1 MDYRNLLTVAALCAV
16 LAGFSGL
23 SQPLR
28 AETIALD
35 DGIAVKASDLP
46 TPTRGMTMA
55 QVATRFGA
63 PRTKLAPVGQPPIA
77 RWEYPGFVVYFEREY
92 VIHSVVANS

>member
-1 MDYRNLLTVAALCAV
+1 MDHRYLLTTAALCAG
-16 LAGFSGL
+16 LAGFL
-23 SQPLR
+23 SLVQPLS
-28 AETIALD
+28 AETIAVD
-35 DGIAVKASDLP
+35 HGIAIKASDLP

-63 PRTKLAPVGQPPIA
+63 PTSKLAPVGQPPIA